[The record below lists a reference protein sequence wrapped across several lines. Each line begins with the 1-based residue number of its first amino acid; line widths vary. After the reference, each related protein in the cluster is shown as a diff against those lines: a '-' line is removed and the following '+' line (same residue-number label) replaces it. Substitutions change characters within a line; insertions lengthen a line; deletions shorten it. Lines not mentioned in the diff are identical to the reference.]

1 MTQIVSVRSTPPG
14 GYQVNTPGKQTCVFL
29 DRDGVLNNVDEH
41 VNTPE
46 QWDAAMMPKQIQ
58 ALARLTQQE
67 GITAVVVTNQ
77 GGIDAGFMS
86 PEQNEQILQRLA
98 QRVEEAGGDLDAIY
112 FCPNGNK
119 FQVPEGEVN
128 GRKPNGGMLFAAAR
142 NFGSQI
148 DLQDSW
154 MVGDMSTD
162 IGAGEAAG
170 VETILVETGFAGK
183 DGKWK
188 GTPDHVKPDFAA
200 AVDYILANR

>member
-29 DRDGVLNNVDEH
+29 DRDGVLNKVDEH
-41 VNTPE
+41 VNSPD
-46 QWDAAMMPKQIQ
+46 QWDAAVMPDQIK
-58 ALARLTQQE
+58 ALARLTQQP

-77 GGIDAGFMS
+77 GGIDAGFMT
-86 PEQNEQILQRLA
+86 PEQNNSILERLA

-112 FCPNGNK
+112 FSPNGTK
-119 FQVPEGEVN
+119 FQVPEGEIN
-128 GRKPNGGMLFAAAR
+128 GRKPNGGMMFQAAKD
-142 NFGSQI
+142 FGNQI
-148 DLQDSW
+148 DLADSW

-170 VETILVETGFAGK
+170 LETILVETGFAGK

-188 GTPDHVKPDFAA
+188 GEPDHKMADFSA
-200 AVDYILANR
+200 AVDYILAHR